1 METHRKPGNVILYD
15 GREYH
20 CVAPDFEP
28 WSHPEVG
35 LRMSWLQARLPN
47 LNFTPCRWRFIC
59 QEGVIAAVPIG
70 YFEMRKPDEIPVE
83 IRKKTKWHQKT
94 RPPTEKE
101 RDFYRMMHPSKPGK
115 AILPEGVE
123 RVIEDEHKAVFNYL
137 AAKLPNESA
146 DVIHGIMDLM
156 AYEAIYKNGNRDYF
170 VRVEMCAATI
180 AETALLQR
188 MEPAQLKPEK
198 PAGANAPTEQYIF
211 RRNGEV
217 WEIRYD
223 SEDSVLVQPRKGF
236 EYICLLLENPG
247 KSFSLQQIKDKIDPP
262 PPSEHTEDDIEKE
275 EDKDGKMA
283 PIYRPRTQLHL
294 TEKILSPKELAD
306 VKTRLKEMQVER
318 DNPDTSMTRREEL
331 DENIKLAQDYLREVV
346 DKAGRSRQFA
356 NANEKY
362 RTAVANNIDNAI
374 QALPPELKDFA
385 QHINDCVTK
394 GFTLKYSPASTINWL
409 TEDM

>member
-1 METHRKPGNVILYD
+1 METHQKIGNVILYD

-20 CVAPDFEP
+20 CVVPDSEP

-83 IRKKTKWHQKT
+83 IRKKTEWHQKT

-101 RDFYRMMHPSKPGK
+101 RDFYRMIHPSKPGK
-115 AILPEGVE
+115 VMLPKGVE
-123 RVIEDEHKAVFNYL
+123 RVIEDEYKAVFNYL

-170 VRVEMCAATI
+170 VRVEVCAATI
-180 AETALLQR
+180 AETALLHR

-198 PAGANAPTEQYIF
+198 PAVAKAPTEQYIF
-211 RRNGEV
+211 RRNSRV

-223 SEDSVLVQPRKGF
+223 SEDSAFVQPRKGF
-236 EYICLLLENPG
+236 EYICFLLANPG
-247 KSFSLQQIKDKIDPP
+247 QGFSLKEIKDQIDPP
-262 PPSEHTEDDIEKE
+262 PPSEHSDDDIDKE
-275 EDKDGKMA
+275 EDKDGELK
-283 PIYRPRTQLHL
+283 PIYNTRSNLHL
-294 TEKILSPKELAD
+294 EDQKLSPEQLAS
-306 VKTRLKEMQVER
+306 VKKRLKEMQSER
-318 DNPDTSMTRREEL
+318 NNSKTSVTRREEL
-331 DENIKLAQDYLREVV
+331 DENIKLAQDYLRKVA
-346 DKAGRSRQFA
+346 DKAGRSRKFA

-362 RTAVANNIDNAI
+362 RTAVANNIENAI
-374 QALPPELKDFA
+374 KNLPAELKDFA

-394 GFTLKYSPASTINWL
+394 GFTLKYNPASTINWL